1 MLVLD
6 DLMIDGL
13 KIAQDDTL
21 YRFTSDAVLLSHFAS
36 RKNGDIIADFC
47 SGSGIV
53 GINYY
58 LLDKTP
64 KSVDL
69 IEIQKPLA
77 DLSQKTVE
85 MNNLGGVFTVLNQSV
100 QNLDDEYNEKYTL
113 VLCNPPYK
121 KKNSGEQNL
130 SEHIAVCR
138 HEVKITQE
146 EIVSTAAR
154 VLKRGGRLAMC
165 QRVERLTDLI
175 VTMRENF
182 LEPVKLQFIC
192 TTEKKPPYLFL
203 IEAVKGVKPQLKVLK
218 EKVNK

>member
-36 RKNGDIIADFC
+36 RKKGDIVADFC
-47 SGSGIV
+47 SGSGII

-64 KSVDL
+64 KLVDL

-77 DLSQKTVE
+77 DLSQKTVD

-100 QNLDDEYNEKYTL
+100 QSLGDEYNEKYTL

-121 KKNSGEQNL
+121 KKSSGER
-130 SEHIAVCR
+130 CCG
-138 HEVKITQE
+138 K
-146 EIVSTAAR
+146 
-154 VLKRGGRLAMC
+154 
-165 QRVERLTDLI
+165 
-175 VTMRENF
+175 
-182 LEPVKLQFIC
+182 
-192 TTEKKPPYLFL
+192 
-203 IEAVKGVKPQLKVLK
+203 
-218 EKVNK
+218 